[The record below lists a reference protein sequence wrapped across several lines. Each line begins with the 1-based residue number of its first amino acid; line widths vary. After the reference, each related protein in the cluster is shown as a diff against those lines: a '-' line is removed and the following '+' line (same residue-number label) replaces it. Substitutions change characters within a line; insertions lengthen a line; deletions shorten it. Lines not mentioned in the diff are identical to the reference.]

1 MGGDAALLDDART
14 ILPWIVDLRR
24 RIHRR
29 PELGL
34 DLPGTQALIVEGLRG
49 LDLEP
54 RLGRGL
60 SSVTAVIGEDRPGR
74 TVVLR
79 ADMDAL
85 PMTEDTGLE
94 FASETEGAMHACGHD
109 THVAMLLGA
118 ARLLVE
124 RQRVD
129 AASLPGPVLLMFQP
143 GEEGH
148 FGARHMLDEGLL
160 DGLDPATTRAFAVHI
175 STRYPSGEVHSRPGP
190 MQASADNFLITVHG
204 RGGHASTPHLAAD
217 PIPVAAEIVLA
228 LQSAVTR
235 TVDVFDPAV
244 LTIGRIAAG
253 TTHNV
258 IPEVAYLEGTF
269 RCVSDA
275 RRAEMP
281 ELIRRVVGGVT
292 AAHGLDGH
300 VRLHEIYPVTRNDPG
315 VFEAVRA
322 IAAGLLGEDAVHVL
336 AAPLMPAEDWS
347 FVLQKIPGVM
357 VDLGARPPESEADG
371 YPQNHSNRVVFDE
384 GAMAVGAALHAK
396 VALEI

>member
-1 MGGDAALLDDART
+1 MSLLDDARET
-14 ILPWIVDLRR
+14 LPWMVGLRR
-24 RIHRR
+24 RIHRH

-34 DLPGTQALIVEGLRG
+34 ELPETQALVIQTLEDLGLQPRRG
-49 LDLEP
+49 
-54 RLGRGL
+54 RSL
-60 SSVTAVIGEDRPGR
+60 SSVTAIIGADMPGR

-85 PMTEDTGLE
+85 PLSEDTGLE
-94 FASETEGAMHACGHD
+94 FASDTDGRMHACGHD

-124 RQRVD
+124 RHRVD
-129 AASLPGPVLLMFQP
+129 PASLPGPVLLMFQP
-143 GEEGH
+143 GEEGF
-148 FGARHMLDEGLL
+148 FGARVMLEEGLL
-160 DGLDPATTRAFAVHI
+160 DGLDLGTTRGFAIHI
-175 STRYPSGEVHSRPGP
+175 SARYASGEIHTRPGP
-190 MQASADNFLITVHG
+190 MQASADNFLITIHG

-235 TVDVFDPAV
+235 TVDIFDPAV

-269 RCVSDA
+269 RCVSAA
-275 RRAEMP
+275 RRAAMP

-292 AAHGLDGH
+292 AAHGLEAH
-300 VRLHEIYPVTRNDPG
+300 VRLHEIYPVSMNDAD
-315 VFEAVRA
+315 VFEHVRA
-322 IAAGLLGEDAVHVL
+322 IAVDLLGDANVETL

-347 FVLQKIPGVM
+347 FVLQRIPGVM
-357 VDLGARPPESEADG
+357 VDLGARPRDADPEG

-384 GAMAVGAALHAK
+384 AAMAVGAALHAK
-396 VALEI
+396 VALEL